1 MSLGK
6 FRLAEGTQLSLEV
19 EHLGSLSSTHQNS
32 AQIEKHE
39 TIQKLKDRDPVFLKA
54 LFKDMNPRLLKL
66 SASHGVYT
74 EAAEE
79 LVHEC
84 WETFF
89 TNLGKFEGR
98 STIRTFMFGILIN
111 KIREHRRRTKR
122 LDYEE
127 DSEKVFARSFS
138 SDGWWVNEPKD
149 PHRLLASKRLAGAI
163 NDCLLGLTDSQRMA
177 FLLIES
183 EGESSENA
191 SRIMGV
197 SISNLR
203 VLLFRA
209 KDKLRLCL
217 EGKV

>member
-98 STIRTFMFGILIN
+98 STNTDAAPSDWIM
-111 KIREHRRRTKR
+111 RRIQKR
-122 LDYEE
+122 YLHE
-127 DSEKVFARSFS
+127 VFQAMV
-138 SDGWWVNEPKD
+138 G
-149 PHRLLASKRLAGAI
+149 G
-163 NDCLLGLTDSQRMA
+163 
-177 FLLIES
+177 
-183 EGESSENA
+183 
-191 SRIMGV
+191 
-197 SISNLR
+197 
-203 VLLFRA
+203 
-209 KDKLRLCL
+209 
-217 EGKV
+217 